1 MSLNLVKNDKENKY
15 SYSKIEN
22 IGNLYLFEIFI
33 KKNNNKSISFR
44 KIKSN
49 KVDKLFSLEDRIPY
63 NNIQKIKINVLD
75 INNTENSAIVK
86 RKLNKKNNSNLISHK
101 SINIEIS
108 KITLGYAECNYQILF

>member
-1 MSLNLVKNDKENKY
+1 MSLNLVKNNKENKY
-15 SYSKIEN
+15 SHVKIEN
-22 IGNLYLFEIFI
+22 IGNLYLFEILI

-49 KVDKLFSLEDRIPY
+49 KVDKLFSLEDKIPY
-63 NNIQKIKINVLD
+63 NSIQKIKITVLD
-75 INNTENSAIVK
+75 INNTENSAIIK
-86 RKLNKKNNSNLISHK
+86 QKLNKKKDSNLISRK

>member
-1 MSLNLVKNDKENKY
+1 MSLNLVKNDKENKV
-15 SYSKIEN
+15 SYVKIEN

-49 KVDKLFSLEDRIPY
+49 KVDKLFSLEDKIPY
-63 NNIQKIKINVLD
+63 NSIQKIKINVLD
-75 INNTENSAIVK
+75 INNTENSAAIK
-86 RKLNKKNNSNLISHK
+86 KKLNKKNNSNLISHK